1 MRERESARARERERE
16 RERERLEAFSAPFFL
31 IFHKWDLFSFL
42 FWHDA
47 FVLIVEM
54 GAAAAADARE
64 GEGGGKLGKRGGR
77 SATE

>member
-16 RERERLEAFSAPFFL
+16 REREARGLFCPLFFDFSQMGPLF
-31 IFHKWDLFSFL
+31 FSFR
-42 FWHDA
+42 HDA
-47 FVLIVEM
+47 FVLMVEM
-54 GAAAAADARE
+54 GGAAAADARE